1 VIQDAAPETYAF
13 SGFRLDA
20 YKRLLLA
27 EDGKAVPLMPKAFD
41 TLLLLV
47 RNAGRT
53 VSKDEILA
61 EVWCG
66 HVVEENNLTQNIS
79 ALRKLFDERP
89 GQHKFIATV
98 PGRGYRFV
106 AELQQVSSPRSTQA
120 PAPAA
125 VEEGPKS
132 RPAMPARSR
141 LAVPRVVNSL
151 AVVVSVGAVA
161 LAVHLFGQSR
171 DAAVESGIRTLAV
184 LPFKPLVAANGNEA
198 MNLGMADSLIMQLSK
213 SEGLIVRPLNA
224 TRRFASLDQD
234 PIDAG
239 RTVDVD
245 AIVDGTLHIANDR
258 LRVSTRVLRV
268 DDGRQLLSEQF
279 DEPFEDIFLV
289 QDSIVRSVANAIETS
304 LATGTTVHQTR
315 NVEAYELYMLGQ
327 LHASRLVMPEMQKG
341 VEYFER
347 AMLADPS
354 YALPLV
360 GIAQAQLALVLSN
373 DVRASEII
381 PRAKIAAARAI
392 ELEPNLAEAR
402 SALGVI
408 AFFYDWDWA
417 EAQKQM
423 ALAVELSPNN
433 ANAHIF
439 YAHLLSNLGR
449 KEEALSHARRARQLD
464 PTSLAIN
471 ALEGQFLGH
480 QGELTQAVERL
491 RIAVSL
497 EPGFWLSHH
506 LLANALIDRGDYEE
520 ALVSAGDAK
529 RLSPLQTYSDAF
541 RGMALARTGRREE
554 AEAVLNDL
562 LRLEQERYV
571 PPTHIAMAY
580 AALGH
585 KERAIEYLELAFSGK
600 DARMAFLKI
609 EPKWNDLRGEPG
621 FVSLMSRM
629 NF

>member
-1 VIQDAAPETYAF
+1 MTQDAAPETYAF

-20 YKRLLLA
+20 YKRLLRT

-47 RNAGRT
+47 RSAGRT
-53 VSKDEILA
+53 VSKDEIFA
-61 EVWCG
+61 EVWRG

-79 ALRKLFDERP
+79 ALRKVFDERP
-89 GQHKFIATV
+89 GQHKFIVTV

-106 AELQQVSSPRSTQA
+106 AELRQLPSPQFTQA
-120 PAPAA
+120 SAAPALEA
-125 VEEGPKS
+125 GPKS
-132 RPAMPARSR
+132 GPAVPTRSR
-141 LAVPRVVNSL
+141 LAVPGVVIAL

-161 LAVHLFGQSR
+161 LGLDLFGQRR
-171 DAAVESGIRTLAV
+171 DADVESGIRTLAV
-184 LPFKPLVAANGNEA
+184 LPFKPLVEGNGNEA
-198 MNLGMADSLIMQLSK
+198 MNFGMADSLIVQLSK

-234 PIDAG
+234 PVDAG
-239 RTVDVD
+239 RMVGVDVV
-245 AIVDGTLHIANDR
+245 VDGTLHIANDR

-279 DEPFEDIFLV
+279 DERFEDIFLV
-289 QDSIVRSVANAIETS
+289 QDSMARSVATSIETS
-304 LATGTTVHQTR
+304 LTGTTVHQTR

-341 VEYFER
+341 IEYFER

-360 GIAQAQLALVLSN
+360 GIAEAQLPLVLSN

-433 ANAHIF
+433 ANVHIY

-464 PTSLAIN
+464 PTSLLIH

-480 QGELTQAVERL
+480 QGELTQGVERL
-491 RIAVSL
+491 RTAVSL
-497 EPGFWLSHH
+497 EPAFWLSHH
-506 LLANALIDRGDYEE
+506 LLANALIDGGDYEE
-520 ALVSAGDAK
+520 AIVLSGDAK

-541 RGMALARTGRREE
+541 RGMALARIGRREE
-554 AEAVLNDL
+554 AEEVLNDL

-571 PPTHIAMAY
+571 PPTHIAMVY